1 MAVALIV
8 AAILAGLGLL
18 AGIAPSAAEPNNEF
32 VACGPALFGR
42 PDPLP
47 DPACADAYAPF
58 DTEAIVLL
66 ALFAAA
72 LVFLVLLVASAGRSA
87 RLARRR
93 RLAAGGCP
101 SGPPDPAADPGPRL
115 TR

>member
-1 MAVALIV
+1 VAVALIV

-42 PDPLP
+42 PDPMP

-58 DTEAIVLL
+58 DTVAIVLL
-66 ALFAAA
+66 VLSAVT
-72 LVFLVLLVASAGRSA
+72 LVFLVAGAGRSA

-93 RLAAGGCP
+93 RLAAGRCP
-101 SGPPDPAADPGPRL
+101 SGPPDPAAGPGPRL

>member
-1 MAVALIV
+1 MALTV
-8 AAILAGLGLL
+8 AAVLAGLGLL
-18 AGIAPSAAEPNNEF
+18 AGTAPSAAEPNGEF

-58 DTEAIVLL
+58 DTVAIVLL
-66 ALFAAA
+66 VLSA
-72 LVFLVLLVASAGRSA
+72 VTLVLVVARAGWA
-87 RLARRR
+87 RLAGRRR
-93 RLAAGGCP
+93 RTVAGP
-101 SGPPDPAADPGPRL
+101 SSGPPNPAPDPGPRL

>member
-1 MAVALIV
+1 MALS
-8 AAILAGLGLL
+8 AAAVLAGLGLL
-18 AGIAPSAAEPNNEF
+18 AGTAPSAAEPNDEF

-58 DTEAIVLL
+58 DTVAIVLL
-66 ALFAAA
+66 VLSAAI
-72 LVFLVLLVASAGRSA
+72 LVLVVARAGWA
-87 RLARRR
+87 RFAGRRR
-93 RLAAGGCP
+93 RPAVGRS
-101 SGPPDPAADPGPRL
+101 SGPRDPASDPGPRL